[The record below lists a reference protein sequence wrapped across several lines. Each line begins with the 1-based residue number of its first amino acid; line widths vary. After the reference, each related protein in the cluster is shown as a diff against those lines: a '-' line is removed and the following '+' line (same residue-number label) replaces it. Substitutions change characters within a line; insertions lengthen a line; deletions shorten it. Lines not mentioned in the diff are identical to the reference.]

1 MTDDDFTPEQERD
14 LLAAEQALGVLDGG
28 EAARARRMEA
38 DDPAF
43 AAAVARWRGRLA
55 PLAEET
61 EPVEPPAGVM
71 AVVERRIGAAGDG
84 ANVVQLR
91 RKLAAW
97 RGLAGAAG
105 VLAAA
110 LALIVMVRPVGLIEQ
125 PPAGQVQVQE
135 RGALVATMAGDSG
148 PARLVATFD
157 PMSRNLVVAAAAGI
171 SAGSKETHELWM
183 IPKGGTPKSMGV
195 MPADKPM
202 YAVLAPERAAEFTEG
217 VMLAVSI
224 EPAGGSPSGL
234 PTGPV
239 IASGA
244 LVRA

>member
-28 EAARARRMEA
+28 EAARTRRMEVE
-38 DDPAF
+38 DPAF

-55 PLAEET
+55 PLAEEA
-61 EPVEPPAGVM
+61 EPVEPPAGVL
-71 AVVERRIGAAGDG
+71 AAVERRIGAAGDG

-110 LALIVMVRPVGLIEQ
+110 LALMVMVRPVGLIE
-125 PPAGQVQVQE
+125 PPPVGQAQG

-171 SAGSKETHELWM
+171 SAGSTETHELWM

-202 YAVLAPERAAEFTEG
+202 YAVLAPEQAAQFTEG
-217 VMLAVSI
+217 VMLAVSV
-224 EPAGGSPSGL
+224 EPTGGSPSGL

>member
-1 MTDDDFTPEQERD
+1 MTDDDAFTAEQERD
-14 LLAAEQALGVLDGG
+14 LLAAEHALGVLDGS
-28 EAARARRMEA
+28 EAAQARQLEA
-38 DDPAF
+38 EDAGF
-43 AAAVARWRGRLA
+43 AQAVARWRGRLA
-55 PLAEET
+55 PMAGEI
-61 EPVEPPAGVM
+61 EPVAPPAGLL
-71 AVVERRIGAAGDG
+71 AKVERRIGDAGDH
-84 ANVVQLR
+84 ANVVQLK
-91 RKLAAW
+91 RKVAAW

-105 VLAAA
+105 VMAAA
-110 LALIVMVRPVGLIEQ
+110 LALVVMVRPGELIAPAPVERV
-125 PPAGQVQVQE
+125 AGQ
-135 RGALVATMAGDSG
+135 GALVATMAGDTG

-183 IPKGGTPKSMGV
+183 IPKGGKPHSMGV
-195 MPADKPM
+195 MPPDKPM
-202 YAVLAPERAAEFTEG
+202 HAVLPVEVAAAFTEG
-217 VMLAVSI
+217 VMLAVSV